1 MKTFRT
7 ILQAVYPYAI
17 FVWLAAL
24 LNTTFS
30 GFIPT
35 LADPDTHVI
44 VKAILGFLGGGTV
57 TAGALLTV
65 LASRMILKRDIM
77 PAISHLLP
85 PKELAELSAIA
96 VVARMTMPADYL
108 PHFDRW
114 HEIWRKGIIESL
126 TRSGRRDIIYE
137 AREQMERFQL
147 MIEVEAAT
155 KRHRVG
161 GVIP

>member
-24 LNTTFS
+24 LNSTLT
-30 GFIPT
+30 GVIPG
-35 LADPDTHVI
+35 LRDPDTHI
-44 VKAILGFLGGGTV
+44 IFKAILGFLGGGTCA
-57 TAGALLTV
+57 AGALLTV
-65 LASRMILKRDIM
+65 LASRTILKRDIM
-77 PAISHLLP
+77 PVISHLLP

-96 VVARMTMPADYL
+96 VVARTTMPADYL

-126 TRSGRRDIIYE
+126 TPGGRRDIIEE

-147 MIEVEAAT
+147 MIEVEAAA
-155 KRHRVG
+155 KRQRVG